1 MRETNYILCKYLI
14 NIEKIQLKKRGGE
27 LVMSDLTIPLKVVDN
42 GDGTYST
49 TSVINAAIPAGGNL
63 IGKVGIDQATDGTTN
78 RVVSKISQTDD
89 ENVVSFGNTAQ
100 PVFISGSSINVSNV
114 ATVTTAGTRVQ
125 LPDIPCREI
134 TIIAKRLNTGYIFVG
149 GSNISSTVYGVEL
162 AAKESF
168 TFAVANANLI
178 YIDASVSG
186 EGISYVAI

>member
-1 MRETNYILCKYLI
+1 
-14 NIEKIQLKKRGGE
+14 
-27 LVMSDLTIPLKVVDN
+27 MSDLTIPLKVVDN

-78 RVVSKISQTDD
+78 RVVSKISQTAG

-149 GSNISSTVYGVEL
+149 GSNVSSTVYGVEL

-168 TFAVANANLI
+168 TFVVANANLI